1 MDKIWLIIQR
11 EYLTRVRK
19 KSFLVIS
26 LLAPVL
32 LAASSLAIG
41 KLSMGGGP
49 DIVAVYDES
58 QLHLLSQLVSTDD
71 VQFVPALG
79 TSLAASEAAFKKSKT
94 KEDALLYV
102 PAGISIDSTRG
113 IQLLGN
119 GNVPLKRQRDV
130 RTAVSKALG
139 ALKMERSGLKQATID
154 ALQARIELT
163 AIDLTQQGGRRNDVG
178 VTTAM
183 AYVLSILVYF
193 FIFTYGVQV
202 MRGVS
207 EEKSNRIM
215 EVMISSVKP
224 FQLMMGKIL
233 GIAGVVLTQFG
244 LWLALSWGLTTVL
257 VPLLLKDKA
266 PVVAAASRPA
276 ASATTATTAPADGT
290 TAAPGAIDARPS
302 SAAAAANADELPIA
316 APRAGAPFSIW
327 KVLDG
332 LPVGRIIGGFLFF
345 FLGGYLLYSAMFAAI
360 GSAVDDQTDAQQF
373 MLPVTVP
380 LIISYI
386 VSINVIINGDPNG
399 ALAFW
404 LSMIPFTSPIA
415 MVMRLPFGVPL
426 WQLLLSGT
434 LLIVGFVAVTW
445 VAARIYRVGILMYG
459 KKVTY
464 KELGK
469 WMFYKG

>member
-26 LLAPVL
+26 LLAPLL
-32 LAASSLAIG
+32 LAGAGIAIS
-41 KLSMGGGP
+41 KLSSSSGP
-49 DIVAVYDES
+49 DTVAVHDES
-58 QLHLLSQLVSTDD
+58 GLNLLAHLQDNEEVHFVS
-71 VQFVPALG
+71 AASG
-79 TSLAASEAAFKKSKT
+79 SLAAAQAAFEKATPKQA
-94 KEDALLYV
+94 ALLNF
-102 PAGISIDSTRG
+102 PGGFGLDSTKG
-113 IQLLGN
+113 IQVLGK
-119 GNVPLKRQRDV
+119 GNVSLNRQSNIRK
-130 RTAVSKALG
+130 AVNKAVG
-139 ALKMERSGLKQATID
+139 ELKMARSGLKQETID
-154 ALQARIELT
+154 NLQARIELT
-163 AIDLTQQGGRRNDVG
+163 AINLDEVGGKRNDVG
-178 VTTAM
+178 VTTSM
-183 AYVLSILVYF
+183 AYILSILVYM
-193 FIFTYGVQV
+193 FIFIYGVQV

-244 LWLALSWGLTTVL
+244 LWLTLSWAITTVV
-257 VPLLLKDKA
+257 VPLLMKSDKPATTVAAASA
-266 PVVAAASRPA
+266 PAGTAASPAPNQAPATVTVVAAANGGEVAVPK
-276 ASATTATTAPADGT
+276 
-290 TAAPGAIDARPS
+290 PGQFSLWRVL
-302 SAAAAANADELPIA
+302 EGLPI
-316 APRAGAPFSIW
+316 GS
-327 KVLDG
+327 
-332 LPVGRIIGGFLFF
+332 IIGGFLFY

-373 MLPVTVP
+373 MFPVTVP
-380 LIISYI
+380 LILSYV

-399 ALAFW
+399 PLAFW

-415 MVMRLPFGVPL
+415 MVMRLPFGVPT
-426 WQLLLSGT
+426 WQLLLSGS
-434 LLIVGFVAVTW
+434 LLIAGFVGVTW

-464 KELGK
+464 KELSK

>member
-26 LLAPVL
+26 LLAPLL
-32 LAASSLAIG
+32 LAGAGIAIG
-41 KLSMGGGP
+41 KLSSSSGP
-49 DIVAVYDES
+49 DTVAVHDES
-58 QLHLLSQLVSTDD
+58 GLNLLAHLQDNEDVHFVSAA
-71 VQFVPALG
+71 PG
-79 TSLAASEAAFKKSKT
+79 SLAAAQAAFEKATPKQA
-94 KEDALLYV
+94 ALLNF
-102 PAGISIDSTRG
+102 PGGFGLDSTKG
-113 IQLLGN
+113 IQVLGK
-119 GNVPLKRQRDV
+119 GNVSLNRQSNIRK
-130 RTAVSKALG
+130 AVNKAVG
-139 ALKMERSGLKQATID
+139 ELKMARSGLKQETID
-154 ALQARIELT
+154 NLQARIELT
-163 AIDLTQQGGRRNDVG
+163 AINLDEVGGKRNDVG
-178 VTTAM
+178 VTTSM
-183 AYVLSILVYF
+183 AYVLSILVYM
-193 FIFTYGVQV
+193 FIFIYGVQV

-244 LWLALSWGLTTVL
+244 LWLALSWAITTVA
-257 VPLLLKDKA
+257 VPLLMKSDKPVTTVATVTA
-266 PVVAAASRPA
+266 PVGTAASPAPNQVPATVAVVAVANGGEVAAPK
-276 ASATTATTAPADGT
+276 
-290 TAAPGAIDARPS
+290 PGQFSLWRAL
-302 SAAAAANADELPIA
+302 EGLPI
-316 APRAGAPFSIW
+316 GS
-327 KVLDG
+327 
-332 LPVGRIIGGFLFF
+332 IIGGFLFY

-373 MLPVTVP
+373 MFPVTVP
-380 LIISYI
+380 LILSYV

-399 ALAFW
+399 PLAFW

-415 MVMRLPFGVPL
+415 MVMRLPFGVPM
-426 WQLLLSGT
+426 WQLLLSGS
-434 LLIVGFVAVTW
+434 LLIAGFVGVTW

-464 KELGK
+464 KELSK

>member
-41 KLSMGGGP
+41 KLSTGGGA

-58 QLHLLSQLVSTDD
+58 KLNLLSQLVSNDD

-79 TSLAASEAAFKKSKT
+79 TSLAASEDAFKKSKT
-94 KEDALLYV
+94 REDALLYV
-102 PAGISIDSTRG
+102 PAGTSIDSTRG

-130 RTAVSKALG
+130 RAAVGKALG
-139 ALKMERSGLKQATID
+139 DLKMERSGLKQATID
-154 ALQARIELT
+154 RLQAKVELT

-257 VPLLLKDKA
+257 VPLLLKDKS
-266 PVVAAASRPA
+266 PVVAAASRPGAPA
-276 ASATTATTAPADGT
+276 AAAPADGS
-290 TAAPGAIDARPS
+290 AAALGAIDARPS
-302 SAAAAANADELPIA
+302 NAAAAADGLPAA
-316 APRAGAPFSIW
+316 APRAGVPFSIW
-327 KVLDG
+327 KVMEG
-332 LPVGRIIGGFLFF
+332 LPIGSIIGGFLFF

-373 MLPVTVP
+373 MFPVTIP
-380 LIISYI
+380 LILSYI

-399 ALAFW
+399 PLAFW

>member
-41 KLSMGGGP
+41 KLSTGGGP

-58 QLHLLSQLVSTDD
+58 QLHLLAQLVSNDD

-130 RTAVSKALG
+130 RAAVSKALG

-163 AIDLTQQGGRRNDVG
+163 TIDLTQQGGRRNDVG

-183 AYVLSILVYF
+183 AYALSILVYF
-193 FIFTYGVQV
+193 FIFMYGVQV

-207 EEKSNRIM
+207 EEKSSRIM

-257 VPLLLKDKA
+257 VALLLRTRRLWW
-266 PVVAAASRPA
+266 PPPA
-276 ASATTATTAPADGT
+276 A
-290 TAAPGAIDARPS
+290 
-302 SAAAAANADELPIA
+302 
-316 APRAGAPFSIW
+316 
-327 KVLDG
+327 
-332 LPVGRIIGGFLFF
+332 
-345 FLGGYLLYSAMFAAI
+345 
-360 GSAVDDQTDAQQF
+360 
-373 MLPVTVP
+373 
-380 LIISYI
+380 
-386 VSINVIINGDPNG
+386 
-399 ALAFW
+399 
-404 LSMIPFTSPIA
+404 
-415 MVMRLPFGVPL
+415 
-426 WQLLLSGT
+426 
-434 LLIVGFVAVTW
+434 
-445 VAARIYRVGILMYG
+445 
-459 KKVTY
+459 
-464 KELGK
+464 
-469 WMFYKG
+469 

>member
-41 KLSMGGGP
+41 KLSSGGGP
-49 DIVAVYDES
+49 DVVAVYDES
-58 QLHLLSQLVSTDD
+58 KLNLLSQLVSNDD

-79 TSLAASEAAFKKSKT
+79 ATLAASEEAFKKSKT

-102 PAGISIDSTRG
+102 PASTSIDSTRG

-119 GNVPLKRQRDV
+119 GNVPLKRQSTV
-130 RTAVSKALG
+130 RAAVSKALG
-139 ALKMERSGLKQATID
+139 ALKMERSGLKQSTID

-163 AIDLTQQGGRRNDVG
+163 TIDLTQQGGRRNDVG

-183 AYVLSILVYF
+183 AYVLSILVYM
-193 FIFTYGVQV
+193 FIFIYGVQV

-257 VPLLLKDKA
+257 VPLLLKDKT
-266 PVVAAASRPA
+266 PVAAAASRPGSPA
-276 ASATTATTAPADGT
+276 AAPAGT
-290 TAAPGAIDARPS
+290 VATGPAAVEARP
-302 SAAAAANADELPIA
+302 SAAAAADAGTLPIA

-327 KVLDG
+327 KVLEG
-332 LPVGRIIGGFLFF
+332 LPIGSIIGGFLFF

-373 MLPVTVP
+373 MFPVTIP
-380 LIISYI
+380 LILSYI

-399 ALAFW
+399 PLAFW

-426 WQLLLSGT
+426 WQVLLSGA
-434 LLIVGFVAVTW
+434 LLIIGFVAVTW